1 MARIKNNL
9 TGDVFEAPARDFANE
24 ADFTL
29 VDSSTPITT
38 EPPVAA
44 SAAGEPDTSVSALVE
59 PVSSGS
65 TGTQADTP
73 SLDLVSTQT
82 DPTISTMPASTSTNT
97 PDGTAP
103 SVPGDVGNVQVS
115 GTFSASS
122 DANSNQASSSS
133 VLTDG
138 NSSGNG
144 AATDVQSQAAALL
157 EASAKFGALAD
168 QIAATGS
175 IDPATFE
182 QAKQA
187 GNNLSA
193 LAPTTLNP
201 IMPPV
206 TDSVTGN
213 PTGGPTPGN
222 GTTLD
227 ARGKHIVADQLEAD
241 ILFALAQI
249 ITPTDSLRHSADA
262 FFDQVRSQIDVEAEG
277 FV

>member
-9 TGDVFEAPARDFANE
+9 TGDVFEGPARDFANE
-24 ADFTL
+24 ADFTI
-29 VDSSTPITT
+29 VDSSTPLTD
-38 EPPVAA
+38 EPPVAVSDTGEPVTPA
-44 SAAGEPDTSVSALVE
+44 SAPAEQA
-59 PVSSGS
+59 SSGS
-65 TGTQADTP
+65 TDTPAATP
-73 SLDLVSTQT
+73 SLDLVSTQI

-103 SVPGDVGNVQVS
+103 SVPGDAGNV
-115 GTFSASS
+115 AA
-122 DANSNQASSSS
+122 DANVVVSAPAS
-133 VLTDG
+133 VTTDP
-138 NSSGNG
+138 NVG
-144 AATDVQSQAAALL
+144 ASTPPAGAVTDVQSQAAALL
-157 EASAKFGALAD
+157 EASAKAGALAD
-168 QIAATGS
+168 QIFDQMAATGS

-187 GNNLSA
+187 GNNLLA
-193 LAPTTLNP
+193 LASATTLNP

-206 TDSVTGN
+206 TDSVNGN

-222 GTTLD
+222 GNTLD

-262 FFDQVRSQIDVEAEG
+262 FFDQVRSQIDVEAAS
-277 FV
+277 